1 MFLRKKINLTRYK
14 RGVGGTIE
22 FAGLLEQA
30 HPKTRTTI
38 IGQAKSED
46 PIFLADAMRKVVF
59 FEELPFLSDGILAE
73 IMANIPPKI
82 LAYALKDM
90 PEDFRKAL
98 LRQLGFRENRKL
110 KDEEEKMGSNVV
122 SGLVF
127 GARIQILKIARKLEA
142 QGKFIFELDNC
153 PRFTLKRQKKVA

>member
-1 MFLRKKINLTRYK
+1 MFFRKKINLTRYK
-14 RGVGGTIE
+14 RGAGGIIE
-22 FAGLLEQA
+22 FADLLEQA
-30 HPKTRTTI
+30 PPKIRANI

-46 PIFLADAMRKVVF
+46 PIFLSDAMRKVVF
-59 FEELPFLSDGILAE
+59 FEELPFLNEGILAE
-73 IMANIPPKI
+73 IMANIPPKV
-82 LAYALKDM
+82 LAYALNNI

-110 KDEEEKMGSNVV
+110 KDEEEKMGSNVA

-127 GARIQILKIARKLEA
+127 GAQRQILKIARKLEA

-153 PRFTLKRQKKVA
+153 PRFKLKRQKKVA